1 MPAIATEQNPSTG
14 HDCFPPTNAI
24 GPYSTRTRIN
34 GKYIQ
39 LKGVTMYAAHTC
51 NKTTHPPEQ
60 RKVIEGSDTI
70 KVEGIAVARIGDM
83 IACGDAVAKGSDNTF
98 GGG

>member
-14 HDCFPPTNAI
+14 HDCFPPTSAI

-39 LKGVTMYAAHTC
+39 LKGITMYAPHTC
-51 NKTTHPPEQ
+51 GKTTHTPEQ
-60 RKVIEGSDTI
+60 RKVIEGSSNIT
-70 KVEGIAVARIGDM
+70 VEGKPVVRIGDL
-83 IACGDAVAKGSDNTF
+83 IACGDAVSKGSDNTF